1 MLAIFEKLKHRRKKS
16 SKRLSFKSTEVRN
29 IVSEFEKKKDKK
41 KMYKNKFKPTGI
53 KTKGFGY
60 RKPKDTVRNEKYLPS
75 KSSEIEN
82 GVPKYEKTKDS
93 RPYEKYLSPKSSEIK
108 NSTLKYEITKG
119 TEVHNKEYLTNKNL
133 SIMTDDESDSCVE
146 NSFVG
151 MNLMEKKPSK
161 ANDISS
167 RSLDE
172 YIIVSIEE
180 KPATVI
186 TKNVHDNS
194 DSESVKTSIVS
205 RKNCCTACND
215 RWYMRFKQLILR
227 TNRIS
232 PCMVTGIQETDG
244 GFFENLGTLLA
255 EKVRTQEQEE
265 GPLPK
270 KKDEVQETGEEEDN
284 FSEEG
289 SIEEPVDALLET
301 DSDRD
306 ENEHATNFLAE
317 SMGWNIE
324 ELYAALVFMTQHQV
338 GYDVSKECELET
350 LLNYLQN
357 AFKVDNDMHERVLHE
372 TKNMEPP
379 EMHLNVEVIE
389 AKELVSKDSNGKS
402 DPFCALYLESAPTR
416 RYNTAVKTSTLS
428 PVWEE
433 HFELPLEDP
442 ENDVLYLEVWD
453 FDAAETVPEKMSKVK
468 DVKGV
473 RGLVKLAKEIAVTAT
488 TGCHDNEFIGRCRIP
503 LKDIPTTGHTM
514 WYSLEKKNKSKRR
527 GVVKLRLAFSAEHNA
542 QVAAQEYRHLIR
554 VLLLYEIETQKIEK
568 YCWCGRWSAPAEVLL
583 LQHSAQRGLLA
594 RNVTLA
600 QWIEYSRIHQ
610 EHPLNFT
617 VFNKL
622 AIDLLRPM
630 ENGLFS
636 VDETRLF
643 WDATKKL
650 LYSCLNSIRKIRRL
664 TIGDKNAMTQL
675 SAILGILSSISSLKV
690 PEDINLFPAKMYP
703 WFPDPDETLS
713 VLQALEYTVEQGGI
727 EWFDHILNN
736 NFPENESDEDALKY
750 HIKVIQ
756 LVRADLQ
763 NAIDNYDKLF
773 IKRINFPYARC
784 LYMMY
789 EKRISD
795 ICMIVIEDVCGRLK
809 RIEIE
814 NADVELNLGTTLFE
828 LYLALQRYV
837 ILGQVLCAEGQLEE
851 MKVQTYYNWFRAGVA
866 HWLDIAVYKALKRID
881 RAVEFDTLQAVDN
894 SVQYS
899 SSAVDTLTI
908 FYQIK
913 VFWTQLAWPD
923 TEGSYT
929 FIAKII
935 DDICKCSIA
944 YADKMAKKA
953 ELTTELEQLSES
965 SVYERRFSVSTAWCF
980 AINNIDYIR
989 TSIAPLANDLGLQNI
1004 VDELAEKKT
1013 QEDADRCKQTLQL
1026 IIDNATDTV
1035 KNKIIE
1041 LLQVVADKMSP
1052 AMNRYLMEG
1061 AELIDTTSNTMDR
1074 LLQYL
1079 DSNLSTLHDYLN
1091 EDNFERIL
1099 HVIWDTLSESLYQL
1113 VHNNLERRRPPSF
1126 YSNLHRTLH
1135 TLIRYFNVGADET
1148 ANVKVLEKIE
1158 HLLELHGLETAE
1170 LIHRYHQERIKEQN
1184 ELEESEYGQITVK
1197 AQFVDNSLNIQILN
1211 ARKLRPVDSNGDLV
1225 GKVSTLK
1232 HKLHTKSKQR
1242 LKEGKTSS
1250 CDSYVKVKLLPEEKF
1265 ADVKLPKTH
1274 VQKENLYPLY
1284 DEIFNIPLTSEQRAT
1299 ENAIVVFELKD
1310 KDFLRSRFMAEA
1322 FLPFSEI
1329 PETGPDRGIE
1339 SLDQIHLNLS
1349 RPTRKSTDV
1358 IQALEHRKGDNQA
1371 TEFLSKL
1378 SSKAERK

>member
-1 MLAIFEKLKHRRKKS
+1 MDEEAMWKDFYHKIVEEKEKEKENEEQKSEHETSREPRKMAHFEKMDEQHPYYAIAAARMWQKPETKEVTVASIYWKFAAFNFLQN
-16 SKRLSFKSTEVRN
+16 KR
-29 IVSEFEKKKDKK
+29 
-41 KMYKNKFKPTGI
+41 
-53 KTKGFGY
+53 
-60 RKPKDTVRNEKYLPS
+60 
-75 KSSEIEN
+75 
-82 GVPKYEKTKDS
+82 
-93 RPYEKYLSPKSSEIK
+93 
-108 NSTLKYEITKG
+108 
-119 TEVHNKEYLTNKNL
+119 
-133 SIMTDDESDSCVE
+133 
-146 NSFVG
+146 
-151 MNLMEKKPSK
+151 
-161 ANDISS
+161 
-167 RSLDE
+167 
-172 YIIVSIEE
+172 
-180 KPATVI
+180 
-186 TKNVHDNS
+186 
-194 DSESVKTSIVS
+194 
-205 RKNCCTACND
+205 
-215 RWYMRFKQLILR
+215 
-227 TNRIS
+227 
-232 PCMVTGIQETDG
+232 IQESDG

-255 EKVRTQEQEE
+255 EKVRAQEQVE
-265 GPLPK
+265 GPIPK
-270 KKDEVQETGEEEDN
+270 KKDDLEAEEEEEESN
-284 FSEEG
+284 LSEVE
-289 SIEEPVDALLET
+289 SIEEPVEALLET

-324 ELYAALVFMTQHQV
+324 ELYAALVYMTQHQI
-338 GYDVSKECELET
+338 GYDVSNECSQDI
-350 LLNYLQN
+350 LLNHLQN
-357 AFKVDNDMHERVLHE
+357 AFKVDNETHERVLEE
-372 TKNMEPP
+372 TRNLEPP

-389 AKELVSKDSNGKS
+389 AKELVSKDANGKS

-416 RYNTAVKTSTLS
+416 RYNTAVKTATLS

-442 ENDVLYLEVWD
+442 ENDVLCLEVWD

-488 TGCHDNEFIGRCRIP
+488 TGSHDNEFIGRCRIP

-554 VLLLYEIETQKIEK
+554 LLLLHEIENEKIEK

-594 RNVTLA
+594 RNIALA
-600 QWIEYSRIHQ
+600 QWVEYAGIHQ

-636 VDETRLF
+636 ADETRLF
-643 WDATKKL
+643 WNATKKL

-664 TIGDKNAMTQL
+664 TPGDKNTMTQL
-675 SAILGILSSISSLKV
+675 SAILGILSSISYLKV
-690 PEDINLFPAKMYP
+690 PEDVNLFPPKMYS
-703 WFPDPDETLS
+703 WFLDPDERPS
-713 VLQALEYTVEQGGI
+713 VLQALEYTVEQGGA
-727 EWFDHILNN
+727 EWFEHILNN
-736 NFPENESDEDALKY
+736 NSTESESDEDHLKY

-763 NAIDNYDKLF
+763 NALDNYDKLF

-795 ICMIVIEDVCGRLK
+795 MCMVIIEDVCGRLK

-814 NADVELNLGTTLFE
+814 NTDVELNLGTTLFE
-828 LYLALQRYV
+828 LYLALQRYAMV
-837 ILGQVLCAEGQLEE
+837 GEVLCAEGQLEG
-851 MKVQTYYNWFRAGVA
+851 MKVQSYHEWFRAGVA

-894 SVQYS
+894 TVQYS

-923 TEGSYT
+923 IEGSYT

-965 SVYERRFSVSTAWCF
+965 SVYDKKFFVSTAWCF

-989 TSIAPLANDLGLQNI
+989 TSIGPLANDLGLKNI
-1004 VDELAEKKT
+1004 VDMLAEKRT
-1013 QEDADRCKQTLQL
+1013 QEEAERCRQTLQL

-1041 LLQVVADKMSP
+1041 LLQVVANKMAP

-1061 AELIDTTSNTMDR
+1061 AELIDTTSNAMDR

-1079 DSNLSTLHDYLN
+1079 DSNLTTLHDNLN
-1091 EDNFERIL
+1091 EDNFERVL
-1099 HVIWDTLSESLYQL
+1099 LVIWEIMSETLYQL
-1113 VHNNLERRRPPSF
+1113 VNSNLEKRRPPSF

-1135 TLIRYFNVGADET
+1135 TLIRFFNVGADEA

-1170 LIHRYHQERIKEQN
+1170 LIHRYHQERLKEQN
-1184 ELEESEYGQITVK
+1184 EMEESEHGQLTIK

-1211 ARKLRPVDSNGDLV
+1211 ARKLRPIDSNGA
-1225 GKVSTLK
+1225 
-1232 HKLHTKSKQR
+1232 
-1242 LKEGKTSS
+1242 
-1250 CDSYVKVKLLPEEKF
+1250 CDSYVKVRLLPEEKF
-1265 ADVKLPKTH
+1265 TDVKLPKTH
-1274 VQKENLYPLY
+1274 VQKENLYPLF
-1284 DEIFNIPLTSEQRAT
+1284 DEVFNIPLTTEQRST
-1299 ENAIVVFELKD
+1299 EDAIIAFELKD

-1322 FLPFSEI
+1322 FLPFSEV
-1329 PETGPDRGIE
+1329 PETGPDKGIE
-1339 SLDQIHLNLS
+1339 TLDQIHLKLS
-1349 RPTRKSTDV
+1349 RPTSRNTET
-1358 IQALEHRKGDNQA
+1358 IQALKQRKGDNQA

-1378 SSKAERK
+1378 SSKIDRKQ

>member
-1 MLAIFEKLKHRRKKS
+1 MDEEA
-16 SKRLSFKSTEVRN
+16 
-29 IVSEFEKKKDKK
+29 
-41 KMYKNKFKPTGI
+41 MW
-53 KTKGFGY
+53 KGFY
-60 RKPKDTVRNEKYLPS
+60 QKIVEEKETKEKDQEETEHEKRKERGKMAHFDK
-75 KSSEIEN
+75 
-82 GVPKYEKTKDS
+82 
-93 RPYEKYLSPKSSEIK
+93 
-108 NSTLKYEITKG
+108 
-119 TEVHNKEYLTNKNL
+119 
-133 SIMTDDESDSCVE
+133 
-146 NSFVG
+146 
-151 MNLMEKKPSK
+151 
-161 ANDISS
+161 
-167 RSLDE
+167 LDE
-172 YIIVSIEE
+172 QHPYYLIAAARMWQNPET
-180 KPATVI
+180 KPVT
-186 TKNVHDNS
+186 
-194 DSESVKTSIVS
+194 
-205 RKNCCTACND
+205 TA
-215 RWYMRFKQLILR
+215 RFYWKFASFNFIHKR
-227 TNRIS
+227 
-232 PCMVTGIQETDG
+232 IQESDG
-244 GFFENLGTLLA
+244 GFFENFGTLLA
-255 EKVRTQEQEE
+255 EKVRAQELAE

-270 KKDEVQETGEEEDN
+270 KKDENEKVEEDEEEDKL
-284 FSEEG
+284 SIEG
-289 SIEEPVDALLET
+289 SIEEPVEALLET

-306 ENEHATNFLAE
+306 ENEYATNFLAE

-324 ELYAALVFMTQHQV
+324 ELYAALVYMTQHQI
-338 GYDVSKECELET
+338 GYDVSNECAQET
-350 LLNYLQN
+350 LLNHLQN
-357 AFKVDNDMHERVLHE
+357 AFKVDNETHERVLE
-372 TKNMEPP
+372 QTRNMEPP

-416 RYNTAVKTSTLS
+416 RYNTAVKPFTLS

-442 ENDVLYLEVWD
+442 ENDVLFLEVWD

-488 TGCHDNEFIGRCRIP
+488 TGSHDNEFIGRCSIP

-554 VLLLYEIETQKIEK
+554 VLLLHEIETEKIEK

-600 QWIEYSRIHQ
+600 QWIEYARIHQ

-617 VFNKL
+617 VFRKL
-622 AIDLLRPM
+622 IVDLLRPM
-630 ENGLFS
+630 ESGLFS

-664 TIGDKNAMTQL
+664 TAEDKNTMTQL
-675 SAILGILSSISSLKV
+675 SAILEILSSISCLKV
-690 PEDINLFPAKMYP
+690 PEDVNLFPARMYP
-703 WFPDPDETLS
+703 WFPDPEENLN
-713 VLQALEYTVEQGGI
+713 VLDALKYTAEQGGV
-727 EWFDHILNN
+727 EWFDHILSNN
-736 NFPENESDEDALKY
+736 LPESESDEDALKY

-763 NAIDNYDKLF
+763 NAIDYYDKLF

-784 LYMMY
+784 LYVMY

-795 ICMIVIEDVCGRLK
+795 MCMIIVEDICGRLK
-809 RIEIE
+809 RIEVE
-814 NADVELNLGTTLFE
+814 NADVELNLGTTLFG

-837 ILGQVLCAEGQLEE
+837 ALGQILCAEGEIE
-851 MKVQTYYNWFRAGVA
+851 GMKVQSYHEWFRAGVA
-866 HWLDIAVYKALKRID
+866 HWLDIAVYKTLKRID

-894 SVQYS
+894 TVQYS

-923 TEGSYT
+923 VEGSYT

-935 DDICKCSIA
+935 DDICKCSVA

-965 SVYERRFSVSTAWCF
+965 SVYEKRFFVSTAWCF

-989 TSIAPLANDLGLQNI
+989 TSIGPLANDLGLQSI
-1004 VDELAEKKT
+1004 VDALAEKKT
-1013 QEDADRCKQTLQL
+1013 QEEAYRCQQTLQL

-1035 KNKIIE
+1035 KNKIID
-1041 LLQVVADKMSP
+1041 LLQVVANKMAP

-1061 AELIDTTSNTMDR
+1061 AELIDTTSNSMDR

-1079 DSNLSTLHDYLN
+1079 DNNLTTLHDNLN
-1091 EDNFERIL
+1091 EDNFERVL
-1099 HVIWDTLSESLYQL
+1099 LVTWDIISETLYQL
-1113 VHNNLERRRPPSF
+1113 VHNNLEKRRPPSF

-1135 TLIRYFNVGADET
+1135 SLIRYFNIGADDAT
-1148 ANVKVLEKIE
+1148 NVKVLEKIE

-1170 LIHRYHQERIKEQN
+1170 LIHRYHQERINEQN
-1184 ELEESEYGQITVK
+1184 VLEDSEYGQITVR
-1197 AQFVDNSLNIQILN
+1197 AQFVDNFLNIQILN

-1232 HKLHTKSKQR
+1232 RKLHTKSKQR
-1242 LKEGKTSS
+1242 LKKWQTSS
-1250 CDSYVKVKLLPEEKF
+1250 CDSYVKVRLLPEEKF

-1299 ENAIVVFELKD
+1299 ENGIIAFELKD

-1322 FLPFSEI
+1322 FLSFKEI
-1329 PETGPDRGIE
+1329 PETGSDRRIE
-1339 SLDQIHLNLS
+1339 TLDQIHLKLS
-1349 RPTRKSTDV
+1349 RPTKKSTDI
-1358 IQALEHRKGDNQA
+1358 IQALEHRKGDIQA
-1371 TEFLSKL
+1371 TDFLSKL